1 MLQKCVYL
9 YENMDDQKKFK
20 EKSLPKKRKFYSS
33 LNIENI
39 TATDY
44 EHENYVQKKSA
55 IKFWQIK

>member
-20 EKSLPKKRKFYSS
+20 KKSLPKKRKFYSS